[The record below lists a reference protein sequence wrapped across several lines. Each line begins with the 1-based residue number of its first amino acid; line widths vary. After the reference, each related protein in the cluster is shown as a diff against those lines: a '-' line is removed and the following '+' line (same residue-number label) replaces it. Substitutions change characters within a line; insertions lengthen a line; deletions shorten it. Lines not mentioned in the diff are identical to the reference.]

1 MTRACALLG
10 TVVLMGS
17 LATPAQAIPISG
29 QTLIATGGDV
39 VVTFESNGA
48 GYTSELFLDGLF
60 GDSLGAIFNN
70 VTTPVGATVN
80 LGPFDAG
87 TELVFRLLVQ
97 QTADAFYTGPGD
109 RNLDGMVHALI
120 QDVAGQVLVG
130 FEDIFGGGDFDY
142 DDLVF
147 AFSNVSAVEEAGGG
161 GAGGGG
167 VTAVDEPGSLLMF
180 GVGLTGLVLVM
191 KRQSVKR

>member
-1 MTRACALLG
+1 
-10 TVVLMGS
+10 
-17 LATPAQAIPISG
+17 
-29 QTLIATGGDV
+29 
-39 VVTFESNGA
+39 
-48 GYTSELFLDGLF
+48 
-60 GDSLGAIFNN
+60 
-70 VTTPVGATVN
+70 VGATLN

-87 TELVFRLLVQ
+87 SELVFRLLVQ
-97 QTADAFYTGPGD
+97 QTGDAFYTGPGN

-130 FEDIFGGGDFDY
+130 FEDMFGGGDFDY

-147 AFSNVSAVEEAGGG
+147 AFSNVSAADDAGG

-167 VTAVDEPGSLLMF
+167 VTAMDEPGSLLMF
-180 GVGLTGLVLVM
+180 GVGLTGVVFVM